1 MTSTY
6 TRHVASRAHRVISV
20 VLAFALSGSPAVL
33 SACTALCLDSPVSAA
48 SLEPAVA
55 GHHGHGAMAEVAPAS
70 PHAHHSSPASPR
82 SVVSTADPSPQAH
95 SAARL
100 IGACDSC
107 CNAGSAAVVAGP
119 GVERTSGQAL
129 AMAPAVAVASFQ
141 PSVTTQPAA
150 PPSAPV
156 PPPSPT
162 RAPLT
167 LRI

>member
-6 TRHVASRAHRVISV
+6 TRDVGSRAHRLVSV

-33 SACTALCLDSPVSAA
+33 AACTALCMDS
-48 SLEPAVA
+48 AVA
-55 GHHGHGAMAEVAPAS
+55 AHAADATPAGHQGHGAITDAGVA

-82 SVVSTADPSPQAH
+82 PAVSAADPSPHAH

-100 IGACDSC
+100 VGACDSC
-107 CNAGSAAVVAGP
+107 CDAGAAAVVAGP
-119 GVERTSGQAL
+119 GVERTSGQAFAL
-129 AMAPAVAVASFQ
+129 APTVAVAPFY
-141 PSVTTQPAA
+141 PSVTTPRAT
-150 PPSAPV
+150 PPSAHV